1 MATVTRRIAG
11 GALVAALAL
20 AAGCGGT
27 EETAPQPT
35 TAPATTASTLPL
47 VTCEESI
54 GGARYS
60 GTDEGAR
67 ILLGAISVP
76 PEYRPEAAVPSGDK
90 RWPFVAEV
98 DVVFRAEQPPV
109 DVVVPKE
116 WRKRAAISLGN
127 TKLASSLQV
136 SACPNNGLP
145 WNAFTLG
152 FNLQERTACVPL
164 AFRVGARTTTARF
177 GLGKHCT
184 GA

>member
-1 MATVTRRIAG
+1 VTRRIAA

-20 AAGCGGT
+20 AGGCGGT
-27 EETAPQPT
+27 EETAPPPT
-35 TAPATTASTLPL
+35 TVSATPKSTLPS
-47 VTCEESI
+47 VACEESI

-76 PEYRPEAAVPSGDK
+76 PDYRPEPGVPSGDK
-90 RWPFVAEV
+90 RWPYVVEV

-109 DVVVPKE
+109 EIAVPKE
-116 WRKRAAISLGN
+116 WRKRVAISLGN
-127 TKLASSLQV
+127 TKLASSLRV
-136 SACPNNGLP
+136 APCPNNGLP

-164 AFRVGARTTTARF
+164 VFRVGARSRTARF
-177 GLGKHCT
+177 GLGKRCT